1 MPSLIRRRRFLE
13 ARKGSS
19 VCKETPPSNGGE
31 AHVLPVT
38 AWSGRDVS
46 VIGKRDDANQRVT

>member
-1 MPSLIRRRRFLE
+1 MIGRRRFFD

-19 VCKETPPSNGGE
+19 VCKETPSSNGGE
-31 AHVLPVT
+31 AHVLSVT

-46 VIGKRDDANQRVT
+46 VIGKRKDANQWGT